1 MMIKEATVSVLAF
14 RQGEAGER
22 QLGLAF
28 HERLGG
34 WLYPG
39 GHVEVDESPAEAA
52 VRETAE
58 ELGCLVRLLPGPSLP
73 LPAGYPHG
81 QVPAPWWTVE
91 MPAAPDRH
99 TPELHVHVDHVYVG
113 LYVADDRV
121 PETRVW
127 WAREREIAEAL
138 DVPEDVRLPAKE
150 LFAAATFA
158 LQPLAGPAA
167 LA

>member
-1 MMIKEATVSVLAF
+1 MIKEATVSVLAF
-14 RQGEAGER
+14 RVGRAGER
-22 QLGLAF
+22 LLGLAF

-39 GHVEVDESPAEAA
+39 GHVEAGESPAEAA

-73 LPAGYPHG
+73 LPVGYPHG
-81 QVPAPWWTVE
+81 QLPAPWWTVE

-99 TPELHVHVDHVYVG
+99 TPEEHVHVDHMYVA
-113 LYVADDRV
+113 LYVADERA

-127 WAREREIAEAL
+127 WVGERELAEAL

-150 LFAAATFA
+150 LFAAPAFA
-158 LQPLAGPAA
+158 LAPLAGPAA
-167 LA
+167 PA